1 MAAMPGLFNAM
12 EEKMKID
19 TRVTR
24 FFIPLAVTLIRGGSA
39 LFICLTV
46 LFIGQ
51 TYGVD
56 VGAGSLFM
64 VGLESYLL
72 KGLQLRMKSILYVSE
87 SKIKNNY
94 AIMYKCIE
102 SKRAL

>member
-51 TYGVD
+51 TYGID

-64 VGLESYLL
+64 VGLVNF
-72 KGLQLRMKSILYVSE
+72 IL
-87 SKIKNNY
+87 N
-94 AIMYKCIE
+94 
-102 SKRAL
+102 